1 MSSFLLLVLLVKMS
15 QTRLGMELGFPV
27 HNHTL
32 IQRVSGGWRR
42 LVSMLS
48 RAQVRATTRTT
59 VSAS

>member
-1 MSSFLLLVLLVKMS
+1 
-15 QTRLGMELGFPV
+15 MELGFPV